1 MAAAQDHNIKVI
13 GVGND
18 WRGDDA
24 AGLLVA
30 RLLLAEG
37 LSDITVCE
45 SRGEATDLLQLWRD
59 VDAVIIIDAIFS
71 EGHPGRIQ
79 RFEAKGRA
87 LALHF
92 GSSCSTHSWG
102 LAEAVA
108 LGSVFQELPRHLIIL
123 GIEGRNFEV
132 GQDLTLEVRAAIPEA
147 VRQVRA
153 ELENLQRITRPSRR
167 HPAV

>member
-1 MAAAQDHNIKVI
+1 MAGAPNRIIKII

-30 RLLLAEG
+30 RLLLTEP
-37 LSDITVCE
+37 LSGVTVCE

-59 VDAVIIIDAIFS
+59 ADVVIIIDAIFS
-71 EGHPGRIQ
+71 EGQPGRIQ

-92 GSSCSTHSWG
+92 GSSYSTHSWG

-132 GQDLTLEVRAAIPEA
+132 GQDLTPEVRAAIPEA
-147 VRQVRA
+147 VREIRT
-153 ELENLQRITRPSRR
+153 ELEKLTRRIRPSRR
-167 HPAV
+167 NPAV

>member
-1 MAAAQDHNIKVI
+1 MPAPPVPNLKVI

-30 RLLLAEG
+30 RLLADS
-37 LSDITVCE
+37 LSGVTVCE
-45 SRGEATDLLQLWRD
+45 SRGEATELLQLWRD
-59 VDAVIIIDAIFS
+59 AEVVIIVDAIFS
-71 EGHPGRIQ
+71 EGQPGRIQ

-92 GSSCSTHSWG
+92 GASYSTHSWG

-108 LGSVFQELPRHLIIL
+108 LGSVFQELPRHLIIF
-123 GIEGRNFEV
+123 GVEGRNFEV
-132 GQDLTLEVRAAIPEA
+132 GQDLTPEVRAALPEVA
-147 VRQVRA
+147 QQVRA
-153 ELENLQRITRPSRR
+153 ELEKLQKEVRPSRR